1 MVGKLIKNEFLD
13 SRKSFLPVVLMIV
26 SVTTILLLV
35 TNSRFQGGGAVF
47 LVSILMLVLF
57 GLFVAIFVMWV
68 MAFINLLYKSVYNKN
83 GYRLF
88 TMPVKTWEIVV
99 AKTAVYFLW
108 LLIIGVVTFISVN
121 VFLLITFS
129 NTNFMEIYSSLIGY
143 IFSNI
148 SLPQIILMVLSF
160 ISNNLVTIATILV
173 VGAIANSAWIQ
184 NQRSIKAFLMYVV
197 LTAVISRVTAQFL
210 SSAPIFNL
218 NINDAIL
225 SDPTILDSFNP
236 MIDSWSTIFS
246 LATNVDAMQ
255 TFAKVVLLE
264 FLMSGLLV
272 YGTLWVWDHKLEI
285 LN

>member
-129 NTNFMEIYSSLIGY
+129 NTDFMEIYSSLVGY

-255 TFAKVVLLE
+255 TVAKVVLLE

>member
-129 NTNFMEIYSSLIGY
+129 NTDFMEIYSSLVGY

-225 SDPTILDSFNP
+225 LDPTILDSFNP

-255 TFAKVVLLE
+255 TVAKVVLLE

>member
-35 TNSRFQGGGAVF
+35 TNSHFQGGGAVF

-129 NTNFMEIYSSLIGY
+129 NTDFMEIYSSLVGY

-218 NINDAIL
+218 NINDVIL

-255 TFAKVVLLE
+255 TVAKVVLLE

>member
-35 TNSRFQGGGAVF
+35 TNSHFQGGGAVF

-129 NTNFMEIYSSLIGY
+129 NTDFMEIYSSLVGY

-225 SDPTILDSFNP
+225 LDPTILDSFNP

-255 TFAKVVLLE
+255 TVAKVVLLE

>member
-129 NTNFMEIYSSLIGY
+129 NTDFMEIYSSLVGY

-210 SSAPIFNL
+210 SSAPIFNF

-255 TFAKVVLLE
+255 TVAKVVLLE

>member
-129 NTNFMEIYSSLIGY
+129 NTDFMEIYSSLVGY

-218 NINDAIL
+218 NINDVIL

-255 TFAKVVLLE
+255 TVAKVVLLE

>member
-129 NTNFMEIYSSLIGY
+129 NTDFIEIYSSLVGY

-218 NINDAIL
+218 NINDVIL

-255 TFAKVVLLE
+255 TFAKVILLE

>member
-108 LLIIGVVTFISVN
+108 LLIIGMVTFISVN

-129 NTNFMEIYSSLIGY
+129 NTDFIEIYSSLVGY

-218 NINDAIL
+218 NINDVIL

-255 TFAKVVLLE
+255 TFAKVILLE